1 MVGVMGE
8 RGSGLMRET
17 QLVSFLPHSIS
28 VIVIFVV
35 MVYLIVLVSKTR
47 ILYKDDSKLDRVS
60 NSNNKQDKHLEGVLV
75 LKTKVVEL
83 QRTKSQDLST
93 WTLTMTMV
101 IILTIVM
108 LWKLLCWQFCI
119 VFVVVD
125 DQDLAHAPGVW
136 HQEGC
141 IGRALARFL
150 LEPAK
155 DIGLTDISDIF
166 RILYN
171 IFGQQILPVDGRK
184 GRPLS
189 PKNKRNHQL
198 WCLQSWIS
206 LINQIK
212 SLPSAWR
219 WLETRPGSSSH
230 WWCPSHRIWR
240 RRPQNTHHCWN

>member
-1 MVGVMGE
+1 MVGAEE

-17 QLVSFLPHSIS
+17 QLVSFLPPSIS

-35 MVYLIVLVSKTR
+35 MIYLIVLVSKTR

-83 QRTKSQDLST
+83 QRAKSQDLGT
-93 WTLTMTMV
+93 CTLTMPMM

-108 LWKLLCWQFCI
+108 LWKLLCSCI

-155 DIGLTDISDIF
+155 DIGQCQYWHIWHFQSSLQHIWTTDIT
-166 RILYN
+166 
-171 IFGQQILPVDGRK
+171 
-184 GRPLS
+184 
-189 PKNKRNHQL
+189 
-198 WCLQSWIS
+198 C
-206 LINQIK
+206 
-212 SLPSAWR
+212 R
-219 WLETRPGSSSH
+219 W
-230 WWCPSHRIWR
+230 
-240 RRPQNTHHCWN
+240 